1 MYSSQPF
8 GYDMSLLSGILLDA
22 RKHNKRDG
30 ITGALICRHDI
41 YMQMLEGP
49 QDKVDSTIERIS
61 RDDRHVNMQV
71 LLSEQSDTRL
81 FGDWAMLHDPAK
93 TVIWSDKEIAGNI
106 LDRTPPAE
114 IKAVF
119 ATLAALV
126 TAGDFPTQ

>member
-1 MYSSQPF
+1 
-8 GYDMSLLSGILLDA
+8 MSLLSGILLDA

-41 YMQMLEGP
+41 YLQMLEGP

-119 ATLAALV
+119 ATLAAQV